1 MCRDSWN
8 WQKNNKYGGYKM
20 TPTNYK
26 VTEIRYKTGIYK
38 LAKPVPIFDEGSFY
52 RVDGTYIFD
61 KFRIKKIEKVED
73 RLIFHMD
80 DGDVIFTVQE
90 K

>member
-1 MCRDSWN
+1 
-8 WQKNNKYGGYKM
+8 M

-38 LAKPVPIFDEGSFY
+38 LPQPVPIFDEGSFY

-61 KFRIKKIEKVED
+61 KFRIKKIEATDDTVT
-73 RLIFHMD
+73 FHMD
-80 DGDVIFTVQE
+80 DGDVVFKVV
-90 K
+90 KR